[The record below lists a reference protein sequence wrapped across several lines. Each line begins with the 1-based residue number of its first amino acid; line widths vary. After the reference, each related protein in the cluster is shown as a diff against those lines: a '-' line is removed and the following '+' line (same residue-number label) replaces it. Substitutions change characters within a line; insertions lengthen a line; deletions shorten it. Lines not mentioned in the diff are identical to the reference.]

1 MDTQGTESF
10 GVAEPPAT
18 ISLTVRIVLSG
29 DDTAAADRLV
39 AGLRDLGGVVV
50 DRPVV
55 DRPAV
60 PALPQQ
66 RRPAVTPPLCLYPDR
81 VLAVLDG
88 VELNLT
94 RLEFRLL
101 SFFVNNPGRAYRRD
115 EILAEVWGDDRLC
128 GSRTVDVHVRR
139 LRVKLREIG
148 PQIRTVRGVGYRLDR
163 SDRVLVVDAQPAA
176 LTA

>member
-1 MDTQGTESF
+1 MDTQGTDSL

-29 DDTAAADRLV
+29 NDTAAADRLV

-50 DRPVV
+50 DRP
-55 DRPAV
+55 AV
-60 PALPQQ
+60 PVLPQQ

-88 VELNLT
+88 VELSLT

-101 SFFVNNPGRAYRRD
+101 SFFVNNPGRAYTRD

-163 SDRVLVVDAQPAA
+163 SDRALVVDAQPAA

>member
-1 MDTQGTESF
+1 MDTLGPEFVGT
-10 GVAEPPAT
+10 AEPPAT

-29 DDTAAADRLV
+29 NDTAAADRLV
-39 AGLRDLGGVVV
+39 AGLRDLGGVVE
-50 DRPVV
+50 RPTA
-55 DRPAV
+55 PAV
-60 PALPQQ
+60 PQQ
-66 RRPAVTPPLCLYPDR
+66 RRPAATPPLCLYPDR
-81 VLAVLDG
+81 VQAVLDG
-88 VELNLT
+88 AELNLT

-101 SFFVNNPGRAYRRD
+101 SFFVNHPGRAYRRD

-139 LRVKLREIG
+139 LRVKLRETG

-163 SDRVLVVDAQPAA
+163 SDRVLVVDGQPAA